1 MASFTPPRPLPA
13 SPQVNPSSI
22 PVAPVTPGPHK
33 ARLSNMEGQIAQL
46 VSQRGIIERKHRSEN
61 AAMQAKVSEALGEV
75 EDLKLK
81 LGNKKERENELER
94 CRNEGEQMRRE
105 LLDEQDLLYKQAQAV
120 LANEQHVA
128 EEILEVRRLADLGR
142 SASLSLFHAHFFN
155 PN

>member
-1 MASFTPPRPLPA
+1 
-13 SPQVNPSSI
+13 
-22 PVAPVTPGPHK
+22 
-33 ARLSNMEGQIAQL
+33 MEGQIAQL

-105 LLDEQDLLYKQAQAV
+105 VSTRLLLV
-120 LANEQHVA
+120 
-128 EEILEVRRLADLGR
+128 
-142 SASLSLFHAHFFN
+142 
-155 PN
+155 